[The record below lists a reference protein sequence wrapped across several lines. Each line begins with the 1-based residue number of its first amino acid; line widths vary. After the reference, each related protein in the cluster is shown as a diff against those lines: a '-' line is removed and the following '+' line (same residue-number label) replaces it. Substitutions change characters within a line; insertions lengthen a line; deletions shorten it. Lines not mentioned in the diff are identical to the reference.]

1 MFKWVRRALVLA
13 AVALLALSLNALAEG
28 DGNTTYRAMLIGN
41 DNYDS
46 NALNGCVTDANRML
60 ATLQAAN
67 EAGAIYQ
74 TPTIRTNLK
83 AADMSALIG
92 ELTTWGVDDDDVTLF
107 YFAGHGYATED
118 SGVPCFVG
126 TDTKALRMDKLKSAM
141 DGVPGTKLIVLDCR
155 YADLLISKSGE
166 SADSMLKKFNQ
177 AVIDLFPAEEDY
189 YVLTSSALASSVEG
203 AKAEDGSAR
212 GLTTY
217 YLVNACGYDYVKQ
230 LPTDALL
237 GDADQNGAV
246 SFAEARDSVNEQVKN
261 LAAQTGAVIALDVQ
275 ISPADSTYPLIARR
289 AATEV
294 LGVTLDREQATVAIG
309 YTQKLGA
316 EISPANASKN
326 AIHWSSSDLGV
337 ATVDDKGLVTG
348 VRAGRAQ
355 IVATAANGLTARC
368 DVDVRDVTFAESI
381 EMQASKLVIGEQ
393 TGAQLNL
400 SFDPPEA
407 NETITWKSSDAS
419 VATVDEKG
427 YVTAR
432 AIGAATVTARTERG
446 KEAVCAIQVVDKA
459 KVVTAIKLDA
469 SSLEVYEGH
478 AQEIKVKLTPSD
490 AADSTITWQSTDP
503 EVAHV
508 NEQGL
513 LVAEQPGETTLT
525 AIASSGVSA
534 ECKVTVKAAELL
546 IDPKYVSLKQGKAQQ
561 LQTKIQPAGVVTDIT
576 WESADPAVATVDDK
590 GKVSAVALGT
600 TRVTA
605 TLESG
610 MQASCLVSVV
620 KVPVT
625 KVAVNKTAAKMT
637 VGQQVSLK
645 SKVGPGNADVKTVT
659 WESSDP
665 SIATVDENGQIT
677 AVGVGK
683 CTIKAVA
690 HSGVSAKCKLA
701 VSAAAV
707 KAITLSETSATLI
720 AGMEGQ
726 NTLQLT
732 AETEPVS
739 ANGNRAVKWKS
750 SDKKVATVDD
760 NGLVTAK
767 SAGKAIIRATAAGG
781 KTKAD
786 CKITVESNSAA
797 YKKATVGDEQLVFT
811 SARRIYYKGGYLV
824 VEMYFANNTGS
835 TVKLPEP
842 GMLTLELANGDQFEL
857 KQLEQGKKKLKNKAI
872 GTAEYRFKLSD
883 NAQLSGLDL
892 RGATATIV
900 TEGGVANTP
909 SVDAFGTPAPTKPA
923 DDPQVGDEPG
933 ADDQD

>member
-407 NETITWKSSDAS
+407 NETITW
-419 VATVDEKG
+419 
-427 YVTAR
+427 
-432 AIGAATVTARTERG
+432 
-446 KEAVCAIQVVDKA
+446 
-459 KVVTAIKLDA
+459 
-469 SSLEVYEGH
+469 
-478 AQEIKVKLTPSD
+478 
-490 AADSTITWQSTDP
+490 
-503 EVAHV
+503 
-508 NEQGL
+508 
-513 LVAEQPGETTLT
+513 
-525 AIASSGVSA
+525 
-534 ECKVTVKAAELL
+534 
-546 IDPKYVSLKQGKAQQ
+546 
-561 LQTKIQPAGVVTDIT
+561 
-576 WESADPAVATVDDK
+576 
-590 GKVSAVALGT
+590 
-600 TRVTA
+600 
-605 TLESG
+605 
-610 MQASCLVSVV
+610 
-620 KVPVT
+620 
-625 KVAVNKTAAKMT
+625 
-637 VGQQVSLK
+637 
-645 SKVGPGNADVKTVT
+645 
-659 WESSDP
+659 ESSDP

-707 KAITLSETSATLI
+707 KSITLSETSATLI